1 MSGYLREPKKVR
13 TRPELEKS
21 CRMLREHNEKLKAHN
36 AELDG
41 FITEYQKRELD
52 FQDRIEVLECEI
64 AMWRR
69 HVVELE
75 ATIQRVIP
83 GTPATESDWVKLVG
97 EKEAM
102 EATLQAIRELA
113 GHWRQLQLKDKFE
126 CVIDGDRAADVLEA
140 LLGEAK

>member
-1 MSGYLREPKKVR
+1 MSDYFREPKKVR

-21 CRMLREHNEKLKAHN
+21 CRMLREHNEKLKA
-36 AELDG
+36 
-41 FITEYQKRELD
+41 
-52 FQDRIEVLECEI
+52 RIEVLECEV
-64 AMWRR
+64 AMWRK

>member
-97 EKEAM
+97 EKEAL
-102 EATLQAIRELA
+102 EARI
-113 GHWRQLQLKDKFE
+113 K
-126 CVIDGDRAADVLEA
+126 VLEA
-140 LLGEAK
+140 LTGAAK